1 MSKKKLF
8 ELEAQQNSIDL
19 LFDDDDISIASIDL
33 FHVDEVGEYNRNNC
47 NISKATAEKSLKTFY
62 NKPIL
67 ARFNSVCKELVTDV
81 TEHSRNA
88 NEAFNMRVVGTIPSD
103 SRITFVE
110 RDNGKTYCNAEAIV
124 YKKYVPQLM
133 DILKKNDGSMKVS
146 IEIKADGKDDED
158 GIFIIDRFILEGIAL
173 LGKNV
178 PEGIENSHLEILKFS
193 QSDTDMLNERY
204 LKFSQSKESNR
215 NIFDEIK
222 NKIKKEETEILNSLS
237 VNDLREKIWN
247 DLDKYT
253 YHDGNWEGKKYFV
266 EEIYPDDK
274 EIVVRDN
281 ETAKYYKVSYAVD
294 NGEVKVDI
302 ASRVEVEKDWHER
315 PIDDKRF
322 SLVFAKEEYGT
333 GKEIK
338 VDKSKEAVSDKAWG
352 EVDKTELRHKVL
364 QAKNYKTL
372 VHDVYAE
379 VEEGWEDA
387 PSEKLKY
394 PIMLIEGDTAVY
406 ARYGLASALG
416 YAKKENN
423 TSVVNKVEKL
433 YETINIQEKEEK
445 MDGEK
450 ELQNKIDK
458 DNPEIEK
465 IKDDADAIED
475 DKKEELRKEE
485 VENAVV
491 DAPEEDKLKDD
502 IDSDK
507 DYWEKQYAE
516 LEEKFKAL
524 ETEFSSCK
532 EELQTYKAKEDKEE
546 MQKYLH
552 SFRKCFSD
560 EELKVMASK
569 IENAK
574 RCEFEKEVD
583 EKVKEFARK
592 MSECD
597 DHDDDDDDHEIEIK
611 NSCGFMANTNGFT
624 SSNESEDELEKI
636 IKKYSK

>member
-1 MSKKKLF
+1 MSKNKLF
-8 ELEAQQNSIDL
+8 SLEEQQNSVDL
-19 LFDDDDISIASIDL
+19 LYDDDDISIASIDL
-33 FHVDEVGEYNRNNC
+33 FHIDEDGECNRNKC
-47 NISKATAEKSLKTFY
+47 NISRETAEKSLQSIK
-62 NKPIL
+62 NKPII
-67 ARFNSVCKELVTDV
+67 ARFNSVCKDFVTDV
-81 TEHSRNA
+81 TEHARNA

-103 SRITFVE
+103 SRIKFIE

-124 YKKYVPQLM
+124 YKKYVPQLV
-133 DILKKNDGSMKVS
+133 DILKKNNGSMKIS
-146 IEIKADGKDDED
+146 IEIKANGKNNDE
-158 GIFIIDRFILEGIAL
+158 GIFVIDNMLLQSVCL
-173 LGKNV
+173 LGAGV
-178 PEGIENSHLEILKFS
+178 SEGIENSHLEILQFS
-193 QSDTDMLNERY
+193 QTDTDMLNERY
-204 LKFSQSKESNR
+204 LQFSQSKESSR

-222 NKIKKEETEILNSLS
+222 NKIKKEETQILNSLG

-253 YHDGNWEGKKYFV
+253 YHDGEWEGKKYYV

-274 EIVVRDN
+274 EIIIRDN
-281 ETAKYYKVSYAVD
+281 ETAKYYKVPYSVD
-294 NGEVKVDI
+294 NGGVKVDVT
-302 ASRVEVEKDWHER
+302 SKTEVEKGWHER
-315 PIDDKRF
+315 PLDNKRF

-333 GKEIK
+333 GEKIK

-352 EVDKTELRHKVL
+352 DVDKTELRHKVL

-379 VEEGWEDA
+379 VENGWEDA

-433 YETINIQEKEEK
+433 YKTIDIQEKEDK

-458 DNPEIEK
+458 DNSEIEK

-475 DKKEELRKEE
+475 DKKEELRKKDE
-485 VENAVV
+485 VKNAVV

-507 DYWEKQYAE
+507 DYWKKQYSE
-516 LEEKFKAL
+516 LEEKFKKM

-532 EELQTYKAKEDKEE
+532 EELQTYKVKEDKVA
-546 MQKYLH
+546 MQNYLH
-552 SFRKCFSD
+552 SFRKCFN
-560 EELKVMASK
+560 EEDLKVMASK
-569 IENAK
+569 IENSQ

-597 DHDDDDDDHEIEIK
+597 DHDDEDVEIK
-611 NSCGFMANTNGFT
+611 NSCGFMANTNDFT
-624 SSNESEDELEKI
+624 STNESEDELEKI
-636 IKKYSK
+636 IKKYKK